1 MMVVMIVVNILVL
14 LMVMMVILV
23 NILVLLMVM
32 MVSDDGDIGIIGEHP
47 GTADGHDGRYV
58 MAFSKL

>member
-1 MMVVMIVVNILVL
+1 
-14 LMVMMVILV
+14 MMVILV

-32 MVSDDGDIGIIGEHP
+32 MVCDDGDIGEHP